1 MPCSLWW
8 HPSHTFSCV
17 FPLTWVCVLCPLTA
31 PGHSAD
37 TESAINKCSL
47 NERNSCISIPHLNLV
62 SKKWSCRRNC
72 RRWPPACLNFSYFVS
87 IGIFFS
93 FDSKA
98 MFLLNKEMNQLPVF
112 SKDYLWATPFC
123 FVPGCHAR
131 TLIHTHTACLNGHLF
146 LPKRDMEGM
155 N

>member
-112 SKDYLWATPFC
+112 SKIISGLPLSALSQGAMPE
-123 FVPGCHAR
+123 HSS
-131 TLIHTHTACLNGHLF
+131 IHTQPASTGTFSCL
-146 LPKRDMEGM
+146 KETWKA
-155 N
+155 